1 MYEEHFR
8 KWGLHKYSR
17 RTKKHEMHGRFLH
30 DAQTRTVLPNVGIK
44 TDDMQEIPRYLQ
56 EMHLT
61 NATDHGNF
69 CGSSKGKETD
79 LLHGLN
85 AKTDGR
91 E

>member
-17 RTKKHEMHGRFLH
+17 RTKKHEMRERFPH
-30 DAQTRTVLPNVGIK
+30 DSQTQTILPNVGIQ
-44 TDDMQEIPRYLQ
+44 TDDIQEIPRYLQ

-61 NATDHGNF
+61 NATDPGSS
-69 CGSSKGKETD
+69 CGSSKGKEIEP
-79 LLHGLN
+79 LNHLN
-85 AKTDGR
+85 ARTDRR